1 MDNNISI
8 MFVID
13 NNNSRFFDKFYPSKL
28 KTLQQNLNQNRR
40 RGLCQTV
47 RELLYPAINV
57 YPLYRD
63 FRKIVRNTTL
73 IRQGPLSR
81 CHRLTSM
88 HSVL

>member
-1 MDNNISI
+1 

-40 RGLCQTV
+40 RGLRQTV
-47 RELLYPAINV
+47 RELLYPAINL

-63 FRKIVRNTTL
+63 FREIVRKTTL
-73 IRQGPLSR
+73 KLGTHHATFVGPTIVVCR
-81 CHRLTSM
+81 DDDDDC
-88 HSVL
+88 